1 MKSGSLNEKCIN
13 FIWKNQVK
21 LEQYLTLEKIQI
33 VKQEIIWISVPSLF
47 ENIKKKKKKTTTKK

>member
-1 MKSGSLNEKCIN
+1 MKSGSLNKKWIN

-33 VKQEIIWISVPSLF
+33 KQEIIWISVPSLF
-47 ENIKKKKKKTTTKK
+47 ENI